1 MEKEREKTH
10 PTLSLLWATYTNNGS
25 LEKFC
30 ESPPHLSSVGS
41 ECSGNSYWGCHFYW
55 GHLFEGQT
63 PWELRRTER
72 GRETERRGWM
82 QLLCRQVTLP
92 EFSRQWGCICRFP
105 KVSLASGLKKNEQE
119 EQAHTHTLCC
129 LMSTRWTPHILSPH
143 RLIYSFIFHHRCPAL
158 FGLFIIALGACSEL
172 SVHKPETLWGSVVL
186 LSLSCQSFWCY
197 IKNKYVGAAFLTQWA
212 FSGVYWRCRHHMCKY
227 DVSNWAY
234 C

>member
-1 MEKEREKTH
+1 MEKEREKTY

-72 GRETERRGWM
+72 GRETERM

-105 KVSLASGLKKNEQE
+105 KVSLASGLKKKKNEQE
-119 EQAHTHTLCC
+119 EQAHTHTHAL
-129 LMSTRWTPHILSPH
+129 LFDVHQMNAPHTVSPSANILFYFSSQMSCSVWVVYNCIG
-143 RLIYSFIFHHRCPAL
+143 
-158 FGLFIIALGACSEL
+158 GL
-172 SVHKPETLWGSVVL
+172 
-186 LSLSCQSFWCY
+186 
-197 IKNKYVGAAFLTQWA
+197 QWA
-212 FSGVYWRCRHHMCKY
+212 LSTQTRNSPRVCSATIIKLPIFLVLY
-227 DVSNWAY
+227 
-234 C
+234 